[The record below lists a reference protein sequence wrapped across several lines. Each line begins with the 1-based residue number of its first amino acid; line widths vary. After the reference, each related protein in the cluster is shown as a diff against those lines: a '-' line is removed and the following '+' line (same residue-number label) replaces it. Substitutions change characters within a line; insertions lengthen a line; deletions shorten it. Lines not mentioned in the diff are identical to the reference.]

1 MLWVSTPSRTLGVV
15 NLISFGSLLYGP
27 ALTRHLMGP
36 WLRGPGPS
44 SFTGGG
50 GSGPSG
56 WSTRDYILGLGANRE
71 MSLLLPMQARAC
83 TKRRRLASCGTC
95 PACTREDCGRCINC
109 IDKPKFGGDGVR
121 KQSCIHKRCSAPK
134 GTHGSERQPLNEAS
148 NTSTA
153 IVIPPSGLLTP
164 VTSAARAKGRRLE
177 EVLSESLSTAA
188 VSIAIPANTCS
199 AASGQEDPLFWT
211 AVQALLSGVRQPASC
226 TPQPEAATITDEV
239 VGMVEPERCEGYSG
253 LVTGMGQVKRMRSA
267 RCGMCPGCKCG
278 DCGQCKNCL
287 DKPAFG
293 GPGCRKQACMMRTCS
308 MPWLVDDKDSSSAS
322 PANFT

>member
-1 MLWVSTPSRTLGVV
+1 MRGE
-15 NLISFGSLLYGP
+15 
-27 ALTRHLMGP
+27 LTIVGQ
-36 WLRGPGPS
+36 
-44 SFTGGG
+44 
-50 GSGPSG
+50 
-56 WSTRDYILGLGANRE
+56 GLA
-71 MSLLLPMQARAC
+71 
-83 TKRRRLASCGTC
+83 GTC
-95 PACTREDCGRCINC
+95 LAWRLWSRGKGFRLLHP
-109 IDKPKFGGDGVR
+109 GDG
-121 KQSCIHKRCSAPK
+121 QGSSAI
-134 GTHGSERQPLNEAS
+134 SA
-148 NTSTA
+148 
-153 IVIPPSGLLTP
+153 GLLTP

-211 AVQALLSGVRQPASC
+211 AVQALLSGVRHPASC